1 MKSIFVSYSHKDNIY
16 LERLKVHLIPL
27 ERMGHVK
34 LWSDT
39 IILSGEKRKEKIEE
53 ELNNAAIAV
62 LLISADFMASD
73 FIISDELQPLLKLAE
88 SKGTIIIPIIIKPCR
103 FLREPTLSQ
112 FQSVNNPLNPLCKIS
127 EFEQEEI
134 YEKVAQRI
142 ELAIK
147 SE

>member
-1 MKSIFVSYSHKDNIY
+1 
-16 LERLKVHLIPL
+16 
-27 ERMGHVK
+27 MGHVK